1 MQVNKI
7 RPNPQSGLC
16 HRFDIN
22 TSKIELPPT
31 SETFKI
37 KLDLPFALKMSEEI
51 TVFFLDRK
59 QFLLSNFRASSLK
72 IVSREHFVEAANIYR
87 YVVEFSA
94 QYLDPLDPDVDCQ
107 KYVDDLQYNE
117 CFESKVKKDLMEEI
131 GCNYPW
137 FTDSQDVCNDSLK
150 LPIETLSKGQDK
162 KT

>member
-1 MQVNKI
+1 M
-7 RPNPQSGLC
+7 
-16 HRFDIN
+16 
-22 TSKIELPPT
+22 ELPPT

-72 IVSREHFVEAANIYR
+72 MVSREHLVEAANIYR